1 MKAEEMTIQEI
12 KKAIDEYDKLKV
24 AGVGYREK
32 YRNTQHGKKKLNE
45 CSKRSYYRRK
55 LRALEGIEELTER
68 QIKYKKKWEAGL
80 VALDC
85 I

>member
-12 KKAIDEYDKLKV
+12 KKAIDFNILQVKGCLITHEHQDHCKGIHDVIK
-24 AGVGYREK
+24 AGI
-32 YRNTQHGKKKLNE
+32 NTDALNE
-45 CSKRSYYRRK
+45 THT
-55 LRALEGIEELTER
+55 ALGTSDR

>member
-12 KKAIDEYDKLKV
+12 KKAIDAYDKLKT

-32 YRNTQHGKKKLNE
+32 YRNTQNGKKKHNE

-55 LRALEGIEELTER
+55 LRALEGIEELSER
-68 QIKYKKKWEAGL
+68 QLKYKAKWEAGL
-80 VALDC
+80 AALPA